1 MGRTVIAYRFIFLF
15 IFLISTSFALSID
28 KSWYENATKEGLEKI
43 YSDQTKKITSSKNV
57 LSPEDKEQVEYQLLL
72 LKKLQSVIKEE
83 NTFVF
88 NTIEE
93 ITSIETY
100 IEQVKEY
107 LKSVD
112 NYNSV
117 KNEFNDNN
125 NKMNLLEEQIEKL
138 TNKEEI
144 VSVNSQLLY
153 SYYKLKN
160 IQNKSTIDEY
170 EKYLENF
177 KKILLD
183 SLENAKFVVNPNLK
197 SRIDKSFENFNELIK
212 EEKKLSLSYDKAKI
226 TENDSKIKALDL
238 QIEQL
243 RSDKSKLINQIV
255 YSKIEELLP
264 LLKEKKSTYFD
275 LNNELQLFIKE
286 NQANYESLNELFKYL
301 SRERLG
307 VTKTTFADTK
317 QSFIDIIKFSWTEI
331 NNPIIPIGDGISI
344 LAITKFFLIFIIG
357 FSIATFYKKRISNAK
372 SHYLR
377 NTSIATRTML
387 ANLGYYFLVA
397 MTFVFG
403 LKSVGI
409 DLSSLTILVGALSV
423 GIGFGLQNI
432 VSNFISGIILIFE
445 KSIQVGNIIE
455 IGTGLR
461 GKVNQINMRS
471 SVITTFDNIDI
482 IIPNATLIQNN
493 VINLTFSDDVRR
505 LHVPFGIAY
514 GSNIEEVIKIILSSL
529 EKSDLIYIK
538 TNLEKLPKVRMT
550 LMGPSSIDFELLVWI
565 SENPDE
571 NGIGSSNMSDFLI
584 FVYKTLQANSIEMPF
599 PQMDVH
605 IKQPI

>member
-1 MGRTVIAYRFIFLF
+1 MRIIFLF
-15 IFLISTSFALSID
+15 IFLISTSFSLSID
-28 KSWYENATKEGLEKI
+28 KSWYDSTKEGLEKV
-43 YSDQTKKITSSKNV
+43 YSDQTKKITSIKNS

-72 LKKLQSVIKEE
+72 LKKLQSIIKEE

-88 NTIEE
+88 QNIED
-93 ITSIETY
+93 ISSAETY

-107 LKSVD
+107 IKSVD
-112 NYNSV
+112 SFNSV

-138 TNKEEI
+138 SNKEEI
-144 VSVNSQLLY
+144 IAINSQLLY
-153 SYYKLKN
+153 SYYKLRN
-160 IQNKSTIDEY
+160 IQNKSTLDEY
-170 EKYLENF
+170 TKYLTNF
-177 KKILLD
+177 KKILLN
-183 SLENAKFVVNPNLK
+183 SLENVEPNVNTNLK
-197 SRIDKSFENFNELIK
+197 ARLDKSFDSFNDLAK
-212 EEKKLSLSYDKAKI
+212 DEKRLSLSYDKAKI
-226 TENDSKIKALDL
+226 TENDGKIKVLDL

-243 RSDKSKLINQIV
+243 KVDKSKLINQIV
-255 YSKIEELLP
+255 YLKIEELLP
-264 LLKEKKSTYFD
+264 LLKEKKSTYFN
-275 LNNELQLFIKE
+275 LYNELQIFIGN
-286 NQANYESLNELFKYL
+286 NQANYESLTELFKYL

-317 QSFIDIIKFSWTEI
+317 QSFIDIIKFGWTEI
-331 NNPIIPIGDGISI
+331 NNPIIPIGEGISI
-344 LAITKFFLIFIIG
+344 LAITKFFLIFIFG
-357 FSIATFYKKRISNAK
+357 FSVATFYKKRITNART
-372 SHYLR
+372 HYLR
-377 NTSIATRTML
+377 STSIATRTML

-455 IGTGLR
+455 IGSGLR

-482 IIPNATLIQNN
+482 IIPNATLIQGN

-514 GSNIEEVIKIILSSL
+514 GSNIEEVIHTILETLATSH
-529 EKSDLIYIK
+529 LIYIK
-538 TNLEKLPKVRMT
+538 NNLEKSPKVRMT
-550 LMGPSSIDFELLVWI
+550 LMGNSSIDFELLVWI
-565 SENPDE
+565 SENPNED
-571 NGIGSSNMSDFLI
+571 GVGSSSMSDFLI
-584 FVYKTLQANSIEMPF
+584 FIYNTLQENNIEMPF

-605 IKQPI
+605 VRRKI

>member
-1 MGRTVIAYRFIFLF
+1 MRIILLF

-28 KSWYENATKEGLEKI
+28 KNWYDSTKEGLEKV
-43 YSDQTKKITSSKNV
+43 YSDQTKKITSIKNS

-72 LKKLQSVIKEE
+72 LKKLQSIIKEE
-83 NTFVF
+83 NTFIF
-88 NTIEE
+88 QNIEE
-93 ITSIETY
+93 ISSVETY

-107 LKSVD
+107 IKSV
-112 NYNSV
+112 NSFNSV

-125 NKMNLLEEQIEKL
+125 NKMNLLEEQLEKL
-138 TNKEEI
+138 TTKEEI
-144 VSVNSQLLY
+144 VAINSQLLY
-153 SYYKLKN
+153 SYYKLRN
-160 IQNKSTIDEY
+160 IQNKSTLDEY
-170 EKYLENF
+170 TKYLTNF
-177 KKILLD
+177 KKILLN
-183 SLENAKFVVNPNLK
+183 SLENIEPNVNTNLK
-197 SRIDKSFENFNELIK
+197 ARLDKSFDSFNDLAK
-212 EEKKLSLSYDKAKI
+212 DEKRLSLSYDKAKI
-226 TENDSKIKALDL
+226 TENDGKIKALDF

-243 RSDKSKLINQIV
+243 KIDKSKLINQIV
-255 YSKIEELLP
+255 YLKIEELLP
-264 LLKEKKSTYFD
+264 LLKEKKSTYFN
-275 LNNELQLFIKE
+275 LYNELQIFIE
-286 NQANYESLNELFKYL
+286 NNQANYEPLTELFKYL

-317 QSFIDIIKFSWTEI
+317 QSFIDIIKFGWTEI
-331 NNPIIPIGDGISI
+331 NNPIIPIGEGISI
-344 LAITKFFLIFIIG
+344 LAITKFFLIFIFG
-357 FSIATFYKKRISNAK
+357 FSVATFYKKRITNART
-372 SHYLR
+372 HYLR
-377 NTSIATRTML
+377 STSIATRTML

-482 IIPNATLIQNN
+482 IIPNATLIQGN

-514 GSNIEEVIKIILSSL
+514 GSNIEEVIHTILETL
-529 EKSDLIYIK
+529 AKSHLIYIK
-538 TNLEKLPKVRMT
+538 NNLEKSPKVRMT
-550 LMGPSSIDFELLVWI
+550 LMGNSSIDFELLVWI
-565 SENPDE
+565 SENPNED
-571 NGIGSSNMSDFLI
+571 GVGSSSMSDFLI
-584 FVYKTLQANSIEMPF
+584 FIYNTLQENSIEMPF

-605 IKQPI
+605 VRRKI

>member
-1 MGRTVIAYRFIFLF
+1 MRFIFLF

-226 TENDSKIKALDL
+226 TENDGKIKALDL

-550 LMGPSSIDFELLVWI
+550 LMGASSIDFELLVWI
-565 SENPDE
+565 SENPNE
-571 NGIGSSNMSDFLI
+571 NGIGSSTMSDFLI
-584 FVYKTLQANSIEMPF
+584 FIYKTLQANSIEMPF

>member
-1 MGRTVIAYRFIFLF
+1 MRFIFLF

-43 YSDQTKKITSSKNV
+43 YTDQTKKITSSKNN

-317 QSFIDIIKFSWTEI
+317 QSFIDIIKFGWTEI

-565 SENPDE
+565 SENPNE
-571 NGIGSSNMSDFLI
+571 NGIGSSTMSDFLI